1 MTSIR
6 ASLNFKNSL
15 PLLVYQDVEAGSEIG
30 AVEARSLLGFFLK
43 NPGRL
48 IPLGK
53 KYKLL
58 KMPFH
63 TVENLKLSSP
73 KANGEKKEF
82 QQRLFANPVQTHLA
96 GDSTSEYFKVLLM

>member
-1 MTSIR
+1 M
-6 ASLNFKNSL
+6 
-15 PLLVYQDVEAGSEIG
+15 YQDVEADSELG

-63 TVENLKLSSP
+63 TVEKLSSP
-73 KANGEKKEF
+73 KANGEKNGIPATPFRKS
-82 QQRLFANPVQTHLA
+82 
-96 GDSTSEYFKVLLM
+96 STDALSR